1 MVELELTYE
10 QLYKLYGE
18 GEHEVPYEVTDE
30 IYVRTPTGKTRINQ
44 VVTKHNNEVISLDF
58 SDGDKF
64 ECSINHIFQD
74 YHTGLEIK
82 AVDAEEITSTYGK
95 KVVVE
100 KTPVGIESVYDVSID
115 APHWY
120 ISNPKS
126 GIYHHNTFFSLAVV
140 KNFLDTNPDGYCLY
154 FDTEAAVNKSL
165 LESRGIDLTRL
176 VVVNVVTIE
185 EFRSKALKAV
195 DIYLKKPVE
204 ERKPCMFVLDSLG
217 MLSTEKEIT
226 DALNDKQVRD
236 MTKSQLV
243 KGAFRMLTLK
253 LGQANIPMIVTN
265 HTYDVIGAY
274 VPTKEM
280 GGGSGLKYA
289 ASTIIYLSK
298 KKEKDGT
305 EVIGNIIKAKTA
317 KSRLS
322 KENKTVEI
330 RLYYDDRG
338 LDRYYGLLELG
349 EIGGLWKNVAG
360 RYEINGKK
368 VYAKEVYKNP
378 EKYFNAEV
386 MQALDETAQKE
397 FSYGG

>member
-1 MVELELTYE
+1 MDFLKDIVKEIGDDYT
-10 QLYKLYGE
+10 KLAADIDESESYVDTGSYIFNGLVSGSIFGGVSGNKITAIAGE
-18 GEHEVPYEVTDE
+18 SS
-30 IYVRTPTGKTRINQ
+30 TGK
-44 VVTKHNNEVISLDF
+44 
-58 SDGDKF
+58 
-64 ECSINHIFQD
+64 
-74 YHTGLEIK
+74 
-82 AVDAEEITSTYGK
+82 
-95 KVVVE
+95 
-100 KTPVGIESVYDVSID
+100 
-115 APHWY
+115 
-120 ISNPKS
+120 
-126 GIYHHNTFFSLAVV
+126 TFFSLAVV
-140 KNFLDTNPDGYCLY
+140 KNFLDSNPDGYCLY

-165 LESRGIDLTRL
+165 LASRGVDLSRV

-185 EFRSKALKAV
+185 DFRSKALKAV
-195 DIYLKKPVE
+195 DIYLKTDAE
-204 ERKPCMFVLDSLG
+204 DRKPCMFVLDSLG

-265 HTYDVIGAY
+265 HTYDVIGSY

-305 EVIGNIIKAKTA
+305 EVVGNLIKAKTA

-322 KENKTVEI
+322 KENKDVTV
-330 RLYYDDRG
+330 RLYYDERG

-349 EIGGLWKNVAG
+349 ELGGLWKNVAG
-360 RYEINGKK
+360 RYEMNGKK
-368 VYAKEVYKNP
+368 VYAKEILKNP
-378 EKYFNAEV
+378 DKYFTEEV
-386 MQALDETAQKE
+386 LQKLDEVAKEE
-397 FSYGG
+397 FSYGSAV